1 MDKDSLIKELLF
13 NLFEY
18 TDADP
23 ELLDAQ
29 YRDGT
34 YNNWSI
40 EDLQW
45 KLALIQETV
54 ANELY
59 SLQ

>member
-1 MDKDSLIKELLF
+1 MDKDSLIKEILF

-29 YRDGT
+29 YRDST
-34 YNNWSI
+34 YDNWSI
-40 EDLQW
+40 EDLQC